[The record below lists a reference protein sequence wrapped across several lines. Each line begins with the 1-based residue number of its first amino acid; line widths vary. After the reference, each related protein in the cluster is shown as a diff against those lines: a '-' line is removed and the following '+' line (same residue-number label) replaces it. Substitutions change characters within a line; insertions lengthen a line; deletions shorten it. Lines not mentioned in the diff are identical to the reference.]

1 MDANPVSTDRSE
13 HDRIPLEPGGSECLD
28 TVARRATADF
38 LATEQGKLLIKVAK
52 GYRAIDPSGRFLS
65 LPTGE
70 QLAEQTMQH
79 LIEVGFLPVPGRPGQ
94 IEPTRKGA
102 A

>member
-1 MDANPVSTDRSE
+1 MDADPVSTDRSE
-13 HDRIPLEPGGSECLD
+13 RDRMPLEPSGSECLD
-28 TVARRATADF
+28 TLARRATADF

-70 QLAEQTMQH
+70 QLAEQAMQH
-79 LIEVGFLPVPGRPGQ
+79 LIEVGFLPVPGRPGR
-94 IEPTRKGA
+94 IDPIRNGTA
-102 A
+102 